1 MKIKNIIQ
9 NALDNLTSEELHE
22 IRITEN
28 KKELIWFHNNIGQ
41 NIRNDIGLWYN
52 EDMCKE
58 FEKEIGI
65 DHPDDISMYIIE
77 EIWDNLQAEM
87 V

>member
-41 NIRNDIGLWYN
+41 NIRNDIGLWHN

-58 FEKEIGI
+58 FEKEIGT